1 MSPFSAVSQHF
12 TPVGSAID
20 SGYNKAMSTL
30 EPVAPARPAPRHPD
44 PAIRLNGKPLS
55 FADIARI
62 GARRAWLVADDEAM
76 ARVASAREVVEETIA
91 TGQPVYGST
100 TGVGAMKDVEWSP
113 DALDAFNTG
122 LVRAHHFGTGKPF
135 PDDVIRIAMAIRV
148 NMALTGRVGCTT
160 DLVEAYLSLL
170 SADVVPV
177 VRRTGSI
184 GCADIGLMG
193 QIGAVLTGAGE
204 VNFEGRRVPAE
215 TALRSAGL
223 KPFRLAPRDSLA
235 SISTNAVGYA
245 AAARALRD
253 AASAMRVLLATA
265 LTTAGA
271 LGASRDPWKAV
282 AHVGTDREAGI
293 GAWLYFNAKGW
304 DWPDGTHIQDP
315 LSLRM
320 ISQVFATG
328 FETLVSSGKIL
339 LAATGRTDDN
349 PVVAGGQVLTS
360 GGSLPLD
367 VTVFLQTAQLGLAHV
382 ARNSFNRCVLLGNG
396 GRRDLPVN
404 LVAPGAIAT
413 GFGPIIKLA
422 GELFAR
428 VLTLTNPISANS
440 LVVAGGIED
449 EAAFLPLVVE
459 RFERQMLALR
469 RLAALEGILAAQAMD
484 ISQDRPGNV
493 PGLVY
498 GLVRSHSA
506 FYSADRPLSAE
517 VEAVEQALASDAFM
531 DELIAHSTIMELDE
545 FFALGS
551 IR

>member
-1 MSPFSAVSQHF
+1 MNQLLPILDD
-12 TPVGSAID
+12 TPI
-20 SGYNKAMSTL
+20 T
-30 EPVAPARPAPRHPD
+30 
-44 PAIRLNGKPLS
+44 LNGKPLS
-55 FADIARI
+55 FSDIARI
-62 GARRAWLVADDEAM
+62 GAHSARLRADPAALQ
-76 ARVASAREVVEETIA
+76 RVAEAREVIEDAIA
-91 TGQPVYGST
+91 AGQPVYGST
-100 TGVGAMKDVEWSP
+100 TGVGAMKDVAWSA
-113 DALDAFNTG
+113 DELDAFNLG
-122 LVRAHHFGTGKPF
+122 LVRAHHFGTGEAF
-135 PDDVIRIAMAIRV
+135 PDDVIRTAMAIRV
-148 NMALTGRVGCTT
+148 NMALTGRVGCTV

-204 VNFEGRRVPAE
+204 ANFGGLRMDAE
-215 TALRSAGL
+215 AALSGAGL
-223 KPFRLAPRDSLA
+223 KPFKLAPRDSLA

-245 AAARALRD
+245 AAANAIRD
-253 AASAMRVLLATA
+253 AAGVVRVMLATG

-304 DWPDGTHIQDP
+304 DWPNATHIQDP

-320 ISQVFATG
+320 MSQVFATG
-328 FETLVSSGKIL
+328 FETLLAAGKIL

-396 GRRDLPVN
+396 GRRGLPVN

-422 GELFAR
+422 GELYAR

-449 EAAFLPLVVE
+449 EATFLPLVVE
-459 RFERQMLALR
+459 RLERQVLALQ
-469 RLAALEGILAAQAMD
+469 RLAAIEGILAAQAMD
-484 ISQDRPGNV
+484 ISEDRPGNV
-493 PGLVY
+493 PGIIY
-498 GLVRSHSA
+498 DLVRRHAAYYVS
-506 FYSADRPLSAE
+506 DRPLSAE
-517 VEAVEQALASDAFM
+517 VEAVEMALGSDALLS
-531 DELIAHSTIMELDE
+531 ELISHSTIMELDE
-545 FFALGS
+545 FFALGLVA
-551 IR
+551 

>member
-1 MSPFSAVSQHF
+1 MH
-12 TPVGSAID
+12 D
-20 SGYNKAMSTL
+20 
-30 EPVAPARPAPRHPD
+30 PAPGLP
-44 PAIRLNGKPLS
+44 PTAILLNGKPLS
-55 FADIARI
+55 FDAIARI
-62 GARRAWLVADDEAM
+62 GRNKATLRPERAAM
-76 ARVASAREVVEETIA
+76 ERVARAREVVEQAISD
-91 TGQPVYGST
+91 GRPVYGAT
-100 TGVGAMKDVEWSP
+100 TGVGAMKDVAWSP
-113 DALDAFNTG
+113 DELDAFNLG
-122 LVRAHHFGTGKPF
+122 LVRAHHFGTGDAF
-135 PDDVIRIAMAIRV
+135 NNQTVRTAMAIRV

-160 DLVEAYLSLL
+160 DLVEAYLALL

-204 VNFEGRRVPAE
+204 AVLDGRRQPAAE
-215 TALRSAGL
+215 ALAAAGIQ
-223 KPFRLAPRDSLA
+223 PFKLAPRDSLA

-245 AAARALRD
+245 AAAHALRE
-253 AASAMRVLLATA
+253 AAGAVRVMLATA

-304 DWPDGTHIQDP
+304 DWPDATHIQDP

-320 ISQVFATG
+320 MSQVFATG
-328 FETLVSSGKIL
+328 FETLVKAGEIL

-367 VTVFLQTAQLGLAHV
+367 VTVFLQTAQLGLAHI

-396 GRRDLPVN
+396 QRRGLPVN
-404 LVAPGAIAT
+404 LVQPGAIAT

-428 VLTLTNPISANS
+428 VLTMTNPVS
-440 LVVAGGIED
+440 LTSIVVAGGIED
-449 EAAFLPLVVE
+449 EATFLPLVVE
-459 RFERQMLALR
+459 RLERQVLALR
-469 RLAALEGILAAQAMD
+469 RLAALEAMLSAQAMD
-484 ISQDRPGNV
+484 ISGDQPGNV
-493 PGLVY
+493 PGIIYALTRQHAATY
-498 GLVRSHSA
+498 WQ
-506 FYSADRPLSAE
+506 DRPLSEE
-517 VEAVEQALASDAFM
+517 VEAIEQALASDALM
-531 DELIAHSTIMELDE
+531 DELISHSTIMELDE

-551 IR
+551 VR